1 MTEDKLN
8 GLFDEIRNESAQT
21 SISEVDQWIDA
32 AAAAAVTVG
41 LLATLKLIL
50 IKKPLIM
57 WTTLLTI
64 TGTAS
69 LGVAL
74 IFNQPEVK
82 EKPEKKEVVSYS
94 VPANTPDNYR
104 EKEEKIDEPTDT
116 ESPILEEPITEPN
129 SEKPNL
135 PEDLG
140 ALIPLKTIKSDR
152 QERIPV
158 YRSYRVQTGESFT
171 KIHVSGALYVEL
183 SQGNSCSVQ
192 IEPESAK
199 DLVEVE
205 IQNGTLYLKNAFNK
219 KERKEKV
226 VIKVS
231 VQDLKELH
239 MSGATS
245 LISINQL
252 GVETL
257 TLEAD
262 GASNVNLSLK
272 ATKLNGDFSGAS
284 DVEIAG
290 TCDVMDLDVS
300 GASEA
305 KLADLSVRKVILD
318 NSGAAQVNLLISE
331 ELKADGSGASTTYY
345 KIASGSK
352 SIRVDANTTG
362 SAVIKDRKN

>member
-32 AAAAAVTVG
+32 AVATAATVG

-69 LGVAL
+69 LGVVM
-74 IFNQPEVK
+74 IFTKPEIK

-94 VPANTPDNYR
+94 VPAKGPDGYR
-104 EKEEKIDEPTDT
+104 DKEEKIDEPVDT

-129 SEKPNL
+129 SENPNL

-140 ALIPLKTIKSDR
+140 ALIPLKTIKSDH
-152 QERIPV
+152 QQGIPV
-158 YRSYRVQTGESFT
+158 YTNYKVQTGEAFT
-171 KIHVSGALYVEL
+171 KVHVSGALHVEL

-199 DLVEVE
+199 DLVQVE
-205 IQNGTLYLKNAFNK
+205 IHDGILYLKNAPNK
-219 KERKEKV
+219 KDRKEKV
-226 VIKVS
+226 VVKVS

-245 LISINQL
+245 LISVNQL
-252 GVETL
+252 GAETL

-272 ATKLNGDFSGAS
+272 ATKLKGDFSGAS

-290 TCDVMDLDVS
+290 TCETMNLDVS
-300 GASEA
+300 GASQA
-305 KLADLSVRKVILD
+305 KLFDLVVKKVTLD
-318 NSGAAQVNLLISE
+318 NSGAAQVDLSISE

-352 SIRVDANTTG
+352 SIRVDASTTG
-362 SAVIKDRKN
+362 SAVIKDKK

>member
-32 AAAAAVTVG
+32 AVVTAATVG

-74 IFNQPEVK
+74 VFNQPAEVK
-82 EKPEKKEVVSYS
+82 EKPEKKETVSYS
-94 VPANTPDNYR
+94 VPAK
-104 EKEEKIDEPTDT
+104 ELKEEKIDEPVDA
-116 ESPILEEPITEPN
+116 ESPILEEPIRESN
-129 SEKPNL
+129 SENPSL

-140 ALIPLKTIKSDR
+140 ALIPLRTIKSDR
-152 QERIPV
+152 QLGIPV
-158 YRSYRVQTGESFT
+158 YKNYKPQTSESFT
-171 KIHVSGALYVEL
+171 KVHVAGALYVEL
-183 SQGNSCSVQ
+183 SQGESCSVK

-199 DLVEVE
+199 DLVQVE
-205 IQNGTLYLKNAFNK
+205 IQNGTLYLKNAPRTM
-219 KERKEKV
+219 ERKEKV
-226 VIKVS
+226 VVKVS

-245 LISINQL
+245 LISVNQL
-252 GVETL
+252 GSDVL

-272 ATKLNGDFSGAS
+272 ATKLKGDFSGAS

-290 TCDVMDLDVS
+290 TCDAMDLDVS
-300 GASEA
+300 GASQA
-305 KLADLSVRKVILD
+305 KLSDLTVKKVNLD
-318 NSGAAQVNLLISE
+318 NSGAAHVDLLISE
-331 ELKADGSGASTTYY
+331 ELNIDASGASTASY
-345 KIASGSK
+345 KVSSGSEK
-352 SIRVDANTTG
+352 IRVDIETSG
-362 SAVIKDRKN
+362 SATVKKK

>member
-32 AAAAAVTVG
+32 AVATAATVG

-69 LGVAL
+69 LGVVM
-74 IFNQPEVK
+74 IFTKPEIK

-94 VPANTPDNYR
+94 VPAKEIR
-104 EKEEKIDEPTDT
+104 EEKIDEPVDA

-129 SEKPNL
+129 SENPNL
-135 PEDLG
+135 SEDLG
-140 ALIPLKTIKSDR
+140 ALIPLKTIKTGP
-152 QERIPV
+152 QQGIPV
-158 YRSYRVQTGESFT
+158 YTNYKVQTGESFT

-205 IQNGTLYLKNAFNK
+205 VQNGILFLKNATHK
-219 KERKEKV
+219 IDRKEKV
-226 VIKVS
+226 VVKVS

-245 LISINQL
+245 LISVNQL
-252 GVETL
+252 GAETL

-272 ATKLNGDFSGAS
+272 ATKLKGDFSGAS
-284 DVEIAG
+284 DIEIAG
-290 TCDVMDLDVS
+290 ICETMNLDVS
-300 GASEA
+300 GASQA
-305 KLADLSVRKVILD
+305 KLFDLVVKKVTLD
-318 NSGAAQVNLLISE
+318 NSGAAQVDLSISE

-345 KIASGSK
+345 KVAPGSK
-352 SIRVDANTTG
+352 SIRVDASTTG
-362 SAVIKDRKN
+362 SAVIKDKK